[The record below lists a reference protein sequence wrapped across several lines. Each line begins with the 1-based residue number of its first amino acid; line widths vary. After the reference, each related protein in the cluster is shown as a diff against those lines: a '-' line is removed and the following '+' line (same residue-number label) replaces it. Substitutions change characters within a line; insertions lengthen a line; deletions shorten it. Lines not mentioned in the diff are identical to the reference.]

1 MAPYA
6 LLDLLGKPLTYAIY
20 LGIGVAFGA
29 VLEMAGF
36 ANSRRLA
43 AQFYLR
49 DMTVLKVMFTGIVVA
64 MVLTFLASGLGWLDF
79 ERVWVP
85 PTYLVP
91 GLVGGLLMG
100 VGFILGGFCPGTSL
114 VAVAT
119 LKLDALVFFIGV
131 SLGVMGFGESVGR
144 FPGFFHGSSFGR
156 LTLPDWL
163 GVPTG
168 WVVLGVTLMA
178 LGMFWAAER
187 LETAFGGRSSSTS
200 RRVRRAGVPAV
211 LGVAVVVLVVGQP
224 TSLDRWNALD
234 PARHAALESRSV
246 FVHPGE
252 LIDTAADRTV
262 RMVVLD
268 VRDEDEFNVFHL
280 VGAERVALA
289 ELASGVLP
297 LALLQAPETVTVVV
311 SNDERRAT
319 QAWKLLVAGG
329 VVNAYVL
336 EGGINGWLEVVRPR
350 GAAPDAVTGTL
361 RHRFTLALGDRHPE
375 ANPERY
381 VGHALPYEKRIQLQ
395 TRRALGGGCG

>member
-49 DMTVLKVMFTGIVVA
+49 DMTVLKVMFTAIVVA
-64 MVLTFLASGLGWLDF
+64 MVLVFLASGLGWLDV

-91 GLVGGLLMG
+91 GIVGGLLMG

-119 LKLDALVFFIGV
+119 LKLDALVFFVGV
-131 SLGVMGFGESVGR
+131 SLGVMGFGETVAR
-144 FPGFFHGSSFGR
+144 FPEFFHGSSLGR
-156 LTLPDWL
+156 LTLPDWI
-163 GVPTG
+163 GIPTG
-168 WVVLGVTLMA
+168 WVVVGVVLMA
-178 LGMFWAAER
+178 LGMFGGAER
-187 LETAFGGRSSSTS
+187 LEAVFGGRSSSTS
-200 RRVRRAGVPAV
+200 RRVRRVGAPAL
-211 LGVAVVVLVVGQP
+211 LGVAVVVLLVGQP
-224 TSLDRWNALD
+224 SVVDRWNALD
-234 PARHAALESRSV
+234 PARHDALETRAV
-246 FVHPGE
+246 YVHPGE
-252 LIDTAADRTV
+252 LIDTAADRSV

-268 VRDEDEFNVFHL
+268 VRNEDEFNVFHL
-280 VGAERVALA
+280 VGAERVGLD

-319 QAWKLLVAGG
+319 EAWKLLQAGG
-329 VVNAYVL
+329 VWNAYVL
-336 EGGINGWLEVVRPR
+336 EGGINGWLELVRP
-350 GAAPDAVTGTL
+350 GGVSPEAVTGTL
-361 RHRFTLALGDRHPE
+361 RHRFSLALGDRHPE
-375 ANPERY
+375 SNPERY
-381 VGHALPYEKRIQLQ
+381 VGHALPYEKRIELQ
-395 TRRALGGGCG
+395 TRRVIGGGCG